1 MDNKQSFNKK
11 DVQIRFTM
19 REDFKEMIEK
29 SKEKV
34 KYLLKRLKSCIGNS
48 INDCIYH
55 FFDVFRENIYI
66 VVVIVDFVIV
76 QKIQHQ
82 F

>member
-29 SKEKV
+29 IKREGKNTFSK
-34 KYLLKRLKSCIGNS
+34 
-48 INDCIYH
+48 D
-55 FFDVFRENIYI
+55 
-66 VVVIVDFVIV
+66 
-76 QKIQHQ
+76 
-82 F
+82 